1 MIRLKNIVINGN
13 IIKCDIFPEDSK
25 ENGTLEID
33 MHKISASFSLPK
45 DYEWC
50 KIHIEHAKKHLSN
63 IYVSKIIPKE
73 KIIMWH

>member
-1 MIRLKNIVINGN
+1 MIRLKNIAINDN

-33 MHKISASFSLPK
+33 MRKTVVSFSLPK
-45 DYEWC
+45 GYEWC
-50 KIHIEHAKKHLSN
+50 KNHIEHAKKHLSN
-63 IYVSKIIPKE
+63 IYVSKKIPEE

>member
-1 MIRLKNIVINGN
+1 MIRLENIVISDN

-33 MHKISASFSLPK
+33 MHKIVVSFSLPK

-50 KIHIEHAKKHLSN
+50 KNHIEHAKKHLRD
-63 IYVSKIIPKE
+63 IYRTKKIPKE